1 MELTSMGMERPD
13 LGRPI
18 WQRENGTHA
27 ITRKGLMKTTKI
39 LL

>member
-1 MELTSMGMERPD
+1 MALALMGMERPD

-18 WQRENGTHA
+18 WQHENGTHA
-27 ITRKGLMKTTKI
+27 ITRKGQMKKTKI